1 MKIVKS
7 LRKERTHGGV
17 IPAGWR
23 LAWYEPKRRV
33 GVYYP
38 APLNWILRVLRE
50 LRHRAQLAVR
60 APGLEREDVFP
71 DAAGTQG
78 AGAPGG
84 GIRARVHVRLAR
96 MFSDLHGG
104 SGRRDFARGSSVG
117 YHRVVSG
124 SREGTGPGKLNSKT

>member
-7 LRKERTHGGV
+7 LRKEATHGAV

-60 APGLEREDVFP
+60 APGIEREDVF
-71 DAAGTQG
+71 QMQ
-78 AGAPGG
+78 
-84 GIRARVHVRLAR
+84 RLHKERERLAEEY
-96 MFSDLHGG
+96 
-104 SGRRDFARGSSVG
+104 ARG
-117 YHRVVSG
+117 YLSG
-124 SREGTGPGKLNSKT
+124 CQECFKTCMAAVEEEISHADQVWDISALFNDPEKGPRSGN